1 MTYDCVFVCTY
12 ACIFNFI
19 NGFVFRNCLY
29 ETILKKNT
37 KGSKIK
43 CGGSCVVLS
52 SSTETIG
59 SVLLPFSHSGAAS
72 GSAAS
77 GSPDTI
83 GSEPRKAM
91 DAMDPN
97 VKPPESTSEF
107 AERRYIMLYH

>member
-1 MTYDCVFVCTY
+1 MDLFSGIVY
-12 ACIFNFI
+12 
-19 NGFVFRNCLY
+19 
-29 ETILKKNT
+29 T
-37 KGSKIK
+37 KPFLRKIQKDQKIK